1 MAPFAAG
8 YCRMEVD
15 TTVERDLL
23 LRIKSGDGRAF
34 EGLILAH
41 SRRAYRT
48 AYRLL
53 GDVEDAFDLC
63 QEAFLRAY
71 QNLHRFDENRPFYP
85 WLYSILKNL
94 CLNFL
99 KRARKQPYLVKDP
112 ELWERSFATSLPGPA
127 EQMLESE
134 EAMRLR
140 ESIASLSENHR
151 RILIMKHFDNLSY
164 AEIAEILS
172 IPIGT
177 VMSRLYHARKRLG
190 EIYDNL

>member
-1 MAPFAAG
+1 VLNT
-8 YCRMEVD
+8 ETD
-15 TTVERDLL
+15 TPVERQLL
-23 LRIKSGDGRAF
+23 VRTKSGDRRAF
-34 EGLILAH
+34 EGLILANTA
-41 SRRAYRT
+41 RAYRT

-53 GDVEDAFDLC
+53 GNMEDAFDLC

-71 QNLHRFDENRPFYP
+71 QNIHRFDENRAFYP

-99 KRARKQPYLVKDP
+99 KRKRKQPSAIGDP
-112 ELWERSFATSLPGPA
+112 QLWERTFATSLPGPA
-127 EQMLESE
+127 EQILQSE
-134 EAMRLR
+134 DVKRLWQA
-140 ESIASLSENHR
+140 IDGLSESHR
-151 RILIMKHFDNLSY
+151 RVLIMKHFDNLSY
-164 AEIAEILS
+164 AEMAEILS

>member
-1 MAPFAAG
+1 
-8 YCRMEVD
+8 METD
-15 TTVERDLL
+15 TPVERELA
-23 LRIKSGDGRAF
+23 LRTKSGDRRAF

-41 SRRAYRT
+41 SGRAYRT

-53 GDVEDAFDLC
+53 GNVEDAFDLC

-71 QNLHRFDENRPFYP
+71 QNIHLFDESRQFYP

-99 KRARKQPYLVKDP
+99 KRKQKQPALIRDP
-112 ELWERSFATSLPGPA
+112 DSWERTFATSLPGPA
-127 EQMLESE
+127 EQILESE
-134 EAMRLR
+134 DVRRLWKA
-140 ESIASLSENHR
+140 IDSLSESHR
-151 RILIMKHFDNLSY
+151 RVLIMKHFDNLSY
-164 AEIAEILS
+164 AEMAEMLS

-177 VMSRLYHARKRLG
+177 VMSRLYHARKKLG

>member
-1 MAPFAAG
+1 
-8 YCRMEVD
+8 METD
-15 TTVERDLL
+15 TQVERELL
-23 LRIKSGDGRAF
+23 LRTKAGDGRAF

-41 SRRAYRT
+41 SGRAYRT

-53 GDVEDAFDLC
+53 GDMEDAFDLC

-71 QNLHRFDENRPFYP
+71 QNIHRFDENRPFYP

-99 KRARKQPYLVKDP
+99 KRKRKQPGTVKDP
-112 ELWERSFATSLPGPA
+112 EVWERSFATSLPGPA

-134 EAMRLR
+134 DVRRLWQ
-140 ESIASLSENHR
+140 SIGNLSETHR
-151 RILIMKHFDNLSY
+151 QVLIMKHFDNLSY
-164 AEIAEILS
+164 AEMAQILS

-177 VMSRLYHARKRLG
+177 VMSRLYHARKKLG
-190 EIYDNL
+190 EIYDDL

>member
-1 MAPFAAG
+1 
-8 YCRMEVD
+8 MEP
-15 TTVERDLL
+15 ELL
-23 LRIKSGDGRAF
+23 QRTKSGDERAF

-41 SRRAYRT
+41 SGRAYRT

-71 QNLHRFDENRPFYP
+71 QNIHRFDENRPFYP

-99 KRARKQPYLVKDP
+99 KRKRKQPTTVRDP
-112 ELWERSFATSLPGPA
+112 QWWEWRFATALPGPA
-127 EQMLESE
+127 EQMLDSE
-134 EAMRLR
+134 DVRRLWK
-140 ESIASLSENHR
+140 SIDSLSESHR
-151 RILIMKHFDNLSY
+151 RVLIMKHFDNLSY
-164 AEIAEILS
+164 AEMAQVLS
-172 IPIGT
+172 VPIGT
-177 VMSRLYHARKRLG
+177 VMSRLYHARKKLG

>member
-1 MAPFAAG
+1 
-8 YCRMEVD
+8 
-15 TTVERDLL
+15 VERELL
-23 LRIKSGDGRAF
+23 LRTKSGDGRAF
-34 EGLILAH
+34 EALVLTH
-41 SRRAYRT
+41 SGRIYRT

-53 GDVEDAFDLC
+53 GNVEDAFDLC

-71 QNLHRFDENRPFYP
+71 KNIHRFDENRPFYP

-99 KRARKQPYLVKDP
+99 ARKRQQPAIIKDP
-112 ELWERSFATSLPGPA
+112 DLWERRFATSLPGPA

-134 EAMRLR
+134 DVKRLWEA
-140 ESIASLSENHR
+140 IGDLSETHR

-164 AEIAEILS
+164 AEMAEILS

-177 VMSRLYHARKRLG
+177 VMSRLYHARKKLG